1 MARLLF
7 DLPHVGRRHSMVPG
21 NGSRGPDNARGEH
34 GRGQQPLSSPQP
46 QLCLY
51 ASQCLVFTFIH
62 LEGAR
67 SADLRL

>member
-21 NGSRGPDNARGEH
+21 NGSRGPDNAR
-34 GRGQQPLSSPQP
+34 RGQQPLSSPQR
-46 QLCLY
+46 QLFLY
-51 ASQCLVFTFIH
+51 ASQCLVFTFVH

-67 SADLRL
+67 SADLGL